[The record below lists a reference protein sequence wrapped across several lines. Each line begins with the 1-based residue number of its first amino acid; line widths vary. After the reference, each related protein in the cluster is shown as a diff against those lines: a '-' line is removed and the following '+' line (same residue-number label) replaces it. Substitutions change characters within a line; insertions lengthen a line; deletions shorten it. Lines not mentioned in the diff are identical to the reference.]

1 MEKLTPYLLFLLNV
15 LFNVAPYAQIGFV
28 IIAFIAGIS
37 FFAVA
42 ALAYFCVPKLS
53 HDFNPKKDIKYSAI
67 NMFPFIKR
75 ELLEQLGD
83 ETVVPAQD
91 QLA

>member
-1 MEKLTPYLLFLLNV
+1 MNV
-15 LFNVAPYAQIGFV
+15 LFNVAPYAQLGFV

-42 ALAYFCVPKLS
+42 ALAYFCVPKLN
-53 HDFNPKKDIKYSAI
+53 HDFNPKKDIKYSAVS
-67 NMFPFIKR
+67 MFPFIKR

-83 ETVVPAQD
+83 EPVIPVQAEI
-91 QLA
+91 A

>member
-1 MEKLTPYLLFLLNV
+1 M
-15 LFNVAPYAQIGFV
+15 APYAQLGVV

-37 FFAVA
+37 FFAVT

-53 HDFNPKKDIKYSAI
+53 HDFNPKTDIKYSAI

-75 ELLEQLGD
+75 ELLEQLG
-83 ETVVPAQD
+83 EEQVQVEMI
-91 QLA
+91 